1 MRAAVVGEVDAPPE
15 PGELPDPQRRNGE
28 ALVEVLAAA
37 LNPID
42 VKIASGTFYAG
53 PPEVPYAPGREG
65 VGLVREG
72 DRIAEGTRV
81 RFELDSGYG
90 TNGSVA
96 EFVTVDEAAC
106 VPLSDDVEDDV
117 AAALGIAG
125 IVSWLALEK
134 ANVDGATVVVLGA
147 TGASGQIAV
156 QGAKLM
162 GAKQVIAAA
171 RNVDALSRATDLGA
185 DAVVPIGDDDL
196 TAALKNAAAG
206 EIDVVIDPLWGAP
219 AVAALKSLRIGG
231 VLVHFGTSAGI
242 EATVP
247 SAPLRGNNITIVGHS
262 NLTTPNE
269 VKARAYGELVKH
281 AIGGRLRVALDVFP
295 LDRIADA
302 WGEQAAFPH
311 RKIVIHVTGS

>member
-1 MRAAVVGEVDAPPE
+1 
-15 PGELPDPQRRNGE
+15 
-28 ALVEVLAAA
+28 A

-72 DRIAEGTRV
+72 DRITEGTRV

-162 GAKQVIAAA
+162 GAKRVIAAA
-171 RNVDALSRATDLGA
+171 RN
-185 DAVVPIGDDDL
+185 
-196 TAALKNAAAG
+196 
-206 EIDVVIDPLWGAP
+206 
-219 AVAALKSLRIGG
+219 
-231 VLVHFGTSAGI
+231 
-242 EATVP
+242 
-247 SAPLRGNNITIVGHS
+247 
-262 NLTTPNE
+262 